1 MNLNYARYVDRWI
14 GLLICLLLFGVE
26 RATRPWTGRHI
37 RSLLATTPPDDAS
50 PPPAPRR
57 VLCMK
62 FYGLGNMIMLLPVLE
77 ALRRR
82 HPGVEIDFMTMTTN
96 TALLERSGCVT
107 RTIGVDVSGT
117 LAFLRSFWAGM
128 QVVRARRY
136 DTVVDFEQ
144 FVKISCIIGFL
155 TGARERIGFNT
166 DGQRRGF
173 MYTRRV
179 VYTDSDHMSAI
190 FARLLR
196 PLDVVGALPMTT
208 LEIGAA
214 DTARADAFLAEHG
227 VAGGHFPLV
236 AMHLGIGMN
245 FYRVPLKRWD
255 PQNFAAVGDAL
266 AERWNA
272 RIVLTGS
279 GAEER
284 RLNATACAAMRHP
297 ALDGCDRFDVMELA
311 AFLARCHLVIANDT
325 SVMHLA
331 ALVGT
336 PVVAIFGPTAPLH
349 YGPRGERHL
358 VFYGDLYCSPCR
370 PPSNRTVS
378 RCLEPVCRRGSTPAL
393 VVERCAEHYLDAG
406 ALHGDWL
413 RARPRAR
420 GAA

>member
-14 GLLICLLLFGVE
+14 GLLICLLLFAFE
-26 RATRPWTGRHI
+26 RATRPWTGRPI
-37 RSLLATTPPDDAS
+37 RSLLATTPPDDE
-50 PPPAPRR
+50 PLPAPRR

-77 ALRRR
+77 ALQRR
-82 HPGVEIDFMTMTTN
+82 HPQAEIDFMTMTTN
-96 TALLERSGCVT
+96 TPLLERSGDVT
-107 RTIGVDVSGT
+107 RTIGVDVSST
-117 LAFLRSFWAGM
+117 VAFLRSFWAAI

-136 DTVVDFEQ
+136 DTVIDFEQ

-208 LEIGAA
+208 LDLAPAEV
-214 DTARADAFLAEHG
+214 RSVDAFLADHG
-227 VAGGHFPLV
+227 VAEGQFPLV

-255 PQNFAAVGDAL
+255 PENFAAVGDAL
-266 AERWNA
+266 AERWGA

-284 RLNATACAAMRHP
+284 RLNATARAAMRHP
-297 ALDGCDRFDVMELA
+297 ALDTCDRFDVMELA
-311 AFLARCHLVIANDT
+311 ALLARCHLVVANDT

-358 VFYGDLYCSPCR
+358 VFYRDLYSSPCLT
-370 PPSNRTVS
+370 NYNLKVS
-378 RCLEPVCRRGSTPAL
+378 RCLDPVCMRGISPAM
-393 VVERCAEHYLDAG
+393 VVERIAEHYLDEG
-406 ALHGDWL
+406 APHGDWL
-413 RARPRAR
+413 RARSRAS